1 MSWIESAA
9 GGDVQHLHPAADCEE
24 RHIAVE
30 RAPGKIDLE
39 LIATRLGVVDGRMAL
54 LLVEHRVHVPSA
66 GEEHAADFADD
77 RTGTLGHFQN
87 TRRRPCGLDRC
98 DVVVQAAAAGH
109 TDDGGHISSQTSQSV
124 FSRQLSAIS
133 SAISKQLSISS
144 SEF

>member
-1 MSWIESAA
+1 MSWIR
-9 GGDVQHLHPAADCEE
+9 VPPAATFSTCIPRQIAKK

-133 SAISKQLSISS
+133 NQQSAISNQ
-144 SEF
+144 